1 MDYAVFAACTRSASI
16 NLFWR
21 AQATY
26 TLRLLWRQADLN
38 RKAGSHW
45 RWRRSR
51 SRESASEPC
60 QEKNQNRSRKWSH
73 KLDGIWV
80 ERITMVSF
88 LTIPLR
94 LRCLRSSEI
103 SIGGIASR
111 SRGTNQFQTI
121 QFSLHRRRQSCKQYR
136 YFSSDSD
143 NFQQIVSLC
152 SSDLVSDSGLIVS
165 ENWLYKR

>member
-1 MDYAVFAACTRSASI
+1 MP
-16 NLFWR
+16 
-21 AQATY
+21 
-26 TLRLLWRQADLN
+26 
-38 RKAGSHW
+38 
-45 RWRRSR
+45 
-51 SRESASEPC
+51 SE
-60 QEKNQNRSRKWSH
+60 NQNRSRKWSH

-121 QFSLHRRRQSCKQYR
+121 QFSLHRRRRSRKQYR

-165 ENWLYKR
+165 ENWLYKREIIPLLLHFVCPDLNSVMWSKLVLRFYFYLWHKESKYSNMWYNDSDFSYLFKSI